1 MVLAVDLVGE
11 WDDSG
16 CFGHTLQLAV
26 NAGLNLN
33 PLSHLLAAARKLVG
47 HFKQC
52 RSFGFLEQQK
62 AMHVPD
68 HRLIQHVST
77 R

>member
-1 MVLAVDLVGE
+1 MITSFCSTDNAANMVLAVDLVGE

-33 PLSHLLAAARKLVG
+33 PLSHLLAA
-47 HFKQC
+47 
-52 RSFGFLEQQK
+52 
-62 AMHVPD
+62 
-68 HRLIQHVST
+68 VSQLWLP
-77 R
+77 

>member
-11 WDDSG
+11 WDDLG

-33 PLSHLLAAARKLVG
+33 PLSRLLAAARKLVS
-47 HFKQC
+47 HFKQRINC
-52 RSFGFLEQQK
+52 DCGSWWTPK
-62 AMHVPD
+62 
-68 HRLIQHVST
+68 I
-77 R
+77 